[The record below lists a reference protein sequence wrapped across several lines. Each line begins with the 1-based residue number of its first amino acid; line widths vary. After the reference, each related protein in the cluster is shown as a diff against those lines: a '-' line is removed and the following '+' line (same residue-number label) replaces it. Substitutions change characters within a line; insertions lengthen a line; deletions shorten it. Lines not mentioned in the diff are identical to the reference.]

1 MYESETCCFVQ
12 FGWFGAHSVS
22 SVHIRCT
29 FERFQIE
36 SGVNN
41 DGGSGWLKSCQKKT
55 NLVRDISR
63 GGLGVSSL
71 TSKENCF
78 DISLTG
84 CYGVRVLSA

>member
-36 SGVNN
+36 SGVKN
-41 DGGSGWLKSCQKKT
+41 DGGSGMLLANAVIRT
-55 NLVRDISR
+55 
-63 GGLGVSSL
+63 
-71 TSKENCF
+71 
-78 DISLTG
+78 
-84 CYGVRVLSA
+84 VRVRC